1 MFQNKE
7 VKEKLLAVLLA
18 LLAAALYAISVPLSK
33 LLLERMG
40 SVFLSSFLYLGAGI
54 GIGIMY
60 LFTRKKEGAKS
71 ERLTKKEL
79 PYTVGMIA
87 LDIAAP
93 ILLMIGLKT
102 ATAANVS
109 LLNNFEIAATSLI
122 ALFIFKELISK
133 RVWFAIG
140 LITVASM
147 LLSFEDM
154 SSFRFSTGSLFVL
167 GACVCWGFEN
177 NCTRMLSSKN
187 TYEIVILKGIFSGL
201 GSFII
206 ALIVRE
212 AFPSAVV
219 ILLSML
225 LGFVAYGLSIFFY
238 VRAQNTLGAA
248 KTSAYYAVAP
258 FIGTLLSCL
267 ILREQPGYM
276 YFIALSVMILG
287 AGLIVWDTLKQP
299 KEV

>member
-1 MFQNKE
+1 MFQNRE
-7 VKEKLLAVLLA
+7 VKENLLAVLLA

-60 LFTRKKEGAKS
+60 LFTHKKEGAKS

-140 LITVASM
+140 LITIASM

-177 NCTRMLSSKN
+177 NCTKRISNKSSV
-187 TYEIVILKGIFSGL
+187 EIVVIKGCCSGL
-201 GSFII
+201 GSLLI
-206 ALIVRE
+206 ALLLGENIPALGWVL
-212 AFPSAVV
+212 AVLV
-219 ILLSML
+219 
-225 LGFVAYGLSIFFY
+225 LGFVSYGLSIHFY
-238 VRAQNTLGAA
+238 IMAQKDLGAA
-248 KTSAYYAVAP
+248 KTSAYYSIAP
-258 FIGTLLSCL
+258 FLGVLFGMLLL
-267 ILREQPGYM
+267 GETPGIQFYV
-276 YFIALSVMILG
+276 ALAIMVVSTVLM
-287 AGLIVWDTLKQP
+287 VKDTMSA
-299 KEV
+299 